1 MKKPFIAFGAL
12 FVLAF
17 AFMAFGGIKRIENH
31 AAIAKSPVF
40 VVAEPDQII
49 KRTKKSRESF
59 KVTFTYMAAGTSYKI
74 ESDYF
79 DTLAEA
85 EAMAAAPVQ
94 IAYAKTAPA
103 EGVFKSEFDKRDP
116 GEGTTSA
123 LVEAGGIGLVIAI
136 LGTIVLLW
144 QFPWFRRA

>member
-1 MKKPFIAFGAL
+1 MKKSLIAFVVL
-12 FVLAF
+12 FVVGF
-17 AFMAFGGIKRIENH
+17 AFMAFAGIKKIENH
-31 AAIAKSPVF
+31 VAIAKSPVF
-40 VVAEPDQII
+40 VTAEPDQII

-59 KVTFTYMAAGTSYKI
+59 KVSFNYMAAGTSYKI
-74 ESDYF
+74 ESEYF

-94 IAYAKTAPA
+94 IAYATTAPA
-103 EGVFKSEFDKRDP
+103 DGIFKTEFDARDP
-116 GEGTTSA
+116 KEGTTSA

-136 LGTIVLLW
+136 IGTIVLLW